1 MERMLVVIFDDE
13 SKTYEGSHAL
23 KQLDTEG
30 SIAIHAESVIKKNA
44 DGTITVKQ
52 SEDDFPVRTV
62 GGTAIGSLIGLLEGP
77 VGLGIGA
84 AVGALA
90 GAIGDLHIAGVDA
103 EYLDEVSAALTPGK
117 CAVVAD

>member
-1 MERMLVVIFDDE
+1 MERILVVVFGDE

-23 KQLDTEG
+23 RQLDVEG

-77 VGLGIGA
+77 IGLGIGVDG
-84 AVGALA
+84 VGQGCGGYFPPPPYDRSESRA
-90 GAIGDLHIAGVDA
+90 G
-103 EYLDEVSAALTPGK
+103 
-117 CAVVAD
+117 